1 MKAEDCIKLISR
13 RAQVSYLTNQITK
26 FEIVFTKNIS
36 ISVGLLTDHTNCSFF
51 FCTGS
56 VSWLSNHVSKCLC
69 PTHPYTYRHAERT
82 GRVGTGRVKGI
93 VPLVDT
99 STSRT
104 LQTIEPRLLDSS
116 PSLASNEFV
125 KRAKLNIFSFVHC
138 INEVCN
144 VERGAHSSQI
154 SN

>member
-1 MKAEDCIKLISR
+1 M
-13 RAQVSYLTNQITK
+13 
-26 FEIVFTKNIS
+26 
-36 ISVGLLTDHTNCSFF
+36 
-51 FCTGS
+51 
-56 VSWLSNHVSKCLC
+56 
-69 PTHPYTYRHAERT
+69 
-82 GRVGTGRVKGI
+82 GTGRIKGI

-116 PSLASNEFV
+116 PSLASDEFENV
-125 KRAKLNIFSFVHC
+125 KRAKLNILSFVHC

-154 SN
+154 SD